1 MYGVALLLTVAAVG
15 VEYGWQ
21 PGEDGQLEYII
32 QIEPELVKTLSEGKV
47 DLLSEIPEE
56 LQGVKRFRIR
66 VGTEKVPR
74 IGLDPAATA
83 SALKPGDSPANKQP
97 NLNAPPT
104 GSSPYQTA
112 GDPRAPTKSPT
123 QGAPGKV
130 LSPPSRSIPD
140 PDPTLP
146 GGDRYTDSG
155 SSFPA
160 IGTRPG
166 ISRTPTQPA
175 DRFGRSE
182 DTSFANDMDP
192 IPNTPRSPATNP
204 NAVWDS
210 KTNQW
215 RTPTASTPGTNP
227 LNPPGNQ
234 QEDPRYQPNDPRY
247 AADDRSAPATGSNGL
262 PEVRRDNV
270 TDPRDPRD
278 PRNAPPPSAYGQYQ
292 PPPAGAPWGP
302 PNYVQPLQ
310 DPDRGYY
317 YGPYAQQ
324 PPPGYYNPNLPP
336 MNRQVGYQVAANPA
350 PAPTNTTGTT
360 PTTNSSNENSSASS
374 ATNSTA
380 TKAAPPAGS
389 RGPMRDD
396 DAVRPWWPLTFTAIL
411 LFASIGLNFYLGWIA
426 HGVYQRYRALLM
438 EVRNVRA
445 ATI

>member
-66 VGTEKVPR
+66 VGTGEVPR

-97 NLNAPPT
+97 NLNPAPFQ
-104 GSSPYQTA
+104 SA
-112 GDPRAPTKSPT
+112 GDPRAPAPTRPTDPRGSPT
-123 QGAPGKV
+123 QSAQPGKV
-130 LSPPSRSIPD
+130 LTPPGRAIQD
-140 PDPTLP
+140 NDPTLT

-155 SSFPA
+155 NSSAFPA

-166 ISRTPTQPA
+166 IGRTPTQPT
-175 DRFGRSE
+175 DRFGKGDGASL
-182 DTSFANDMDP
+182 ANDMDP
-192 IPNTPRSPATNP
+192 IGNSRGTASTTP
-204 NAVWDS
+204 VWDS

-215 RTPTASTPGTNP
+215 RTPNATA
-227 LNPPGNQ
+227 PGNNQ
-234 QEDPRYQPNDPRY
+234 NTAPSNQDDPRYQLNDPRY
-247 AADDRSAPATGSNGL
+247 ATDDRTGQTPGV

-270 TDPRDPRD
+270 TDPRDPRY
-278 PRNAPPPSAYGQYQ
+278 APPPSAYGQYQ
-292 PPPAGAPWGP
+292 PPPAGNQWGAPP

-310 DPDRGYY
+310 DPDRGY

-324 PPPGYYNPNLPP
+324 PPPGYYNPNLP
-336 MNRQVGYQVAANPA
+336 MNRQVGYQVAANPPA
-350 PAPTNTTGTT
+350 PAANTTGTA
-360 PTTNSSNENSSASS
+360 PAASSNNENSSASS
-374 ATNSTA
+374 ATSTTA
-380 TKAAPPAGS
+380 TKTSSTKSTRGS
-389 RGPMRDD
+389 SGDEE
-396 DAVRPWWPLTFTAIL
+396 ALKPWWPLTFTAML